1 MSENYQKC
9 FDELTKLSLE
19 KRELDLKHQK
29 AGWALRREVEP
40 MPLPEFWECV
50 EALRKSLMSRQSGR
64 YGWHLKSAVGN
75 IASFKT
81 STTMLY
87 RFLGRWKELANST
100 STAFGEME
108 MEYRGD
114 DSFGDLLDSSP
125 LLGETIYNQ
134 VLTGAYKTEKEL
146 KEAFNTY
153 CIMMQDSKDLD
164 RVQRNAEHMVR
175 SVLDGE
181 NYFISTIDE
190 RALEFFTT
198 YAE

>member
-40 MPLPEFWECV
+40 MPVSEFWKKV
-50 EALRKSLMSRQSGR
+50 ELLRKDLMTKQSGQW
-64 YGWHLKSAVGN
+64 GWHIKSAVAN
-75 IASFKT
+75 IAFQKPPMT
-81 STTMLY
+81 LY
-87 RFLGRWKELANST
+87 RFLGRWKELANSA
-100 STAFGEME
+100 STAFDEMK
-108 MEYRGD
+108 MEHRGD

-153 CIMMQDSKDLD
+153 CIMMQDGKDLD
-164 RVQRNAEHMVR
+164 KVQKNAEHMVR
-175 SVLDGE
+175 SVLNGE

-190 RALEFFTT
+190 RALQIFTT